1 MMLFHPQWVEI
12 VSFLAP
18 YLRIQ
23 AEQKQPQEP
32 VWYWPSSYPGNR
44 DQWRKGIPEISSPAQ
59 TLAMHWSET
68 TFYFPSCYLKGIV
81 DLASPW
87 LRQLQGNLC
96 ETWGCFLCKLEE
108 RCPRPRERQGALERD
123 CLCFCHWCH
132 SGFFREF
139 FSRPILYY
147 QPDDSWVSLRP
158 LLFFFYLKNTIPQTL
173 Q

>member
-44 DQWRKGIPEISSPAQ
+44 DQWRKGIPETSSPAQ

-87 LRQLQGNLC
+87 LRQLQGNLF

-108 RCPRPRERQGALERD
+108 RCPSLGKD
-123 CLCFCHWCH
+123 KGHWKEIVSAFATDATLAF
-132 SGFFREF
+132 SGNF
-139 FSRPILYY
+139 L
-147 QPDDSWVSLRP
+147 VSLSSTTSQMIAG
-158 LLFFFYLKNTIPQTL
+158 FH
-173 Q
+173 